1 MGPSGDLICHDD
13 DCAGHDEC
21 GDGGTCVD
29 LSVAESGPAGKV
41 HLYLPRGHEIVVNG
55 GANGGDTCSSVICG
69 TVSVDNS
76 DKHPSVAFV
85 SGDSVTVNCNEGYS
99 VDRRHL
105 GVTP

>member
-1 MGPSGDLICHDD
+1 MTAL
-13 DCAGHDEC
+13 
-21 GDGGTCVD
+21 GTTSAATEGRVSTCQWLRAV
-29 LSVAESGPAGKV
+29 PAGKFT
-41 HLYLPRGHEIVVNG
+41 LYLPRGHEIVVNG
-55 GANGGDTCSSVICG
+55 GANGGDTCSSVSCG

-85 SGDSVTVNCNEGYS
+85 FGDSVTVNCNEGYS